1 MKEEI
6 FSKIALELMNW
17 TPNPVLVLIGALLWT
32 VSAVLIYDLIKTGK
46 KGFGWAAI
54 LLLVWV
60 LAFTMRV
67 AISVFRE
74 LATSASS
81 SEWDG

>member
-1 MKEEI
+1 M
-6 FSKIALELMNW
+6 A
-17 TPNPVLVLIGALLWT
+17 